1 MARGYALVVVNT
13 GGSHDDLTADYASIP
28 TEMKQVAA
36 FFGEDVL
43 RRVRPEQL
51 MQEMSAVREKT
62 SDRAVLRAMHF
73 FHENKRVCDQVAAL
87 ERDDLAAFF
96 KDVIAS
102 GQSSFMYLQ
111 NVYARQ
117 NEQQLSLGL
126 ALAEDLLKNNGAWRV
141 HGGGFAGTTLNFV
154 PMDKVSA
161 FTEVM
166 EAAFGAHCCHQL
178 DIRPEGAARIDG
190 LNG

>member
-1 MARGYALVVVNT
+1 
-13 GGSHDDLTADYASIP
+13 
-28 TEMKQVAA
+28 
-36 FFGEDVL
+36 
-43 RRVRPEQL
+43 
-51 MQEMSAVREKT
+51 MSAVREKT

-73 FHENKRVCDQVAAL
+73 FNENKRVCDQVAAL
-87 ERDDLAAFF
+87 ERDDLAAFY

-111 NVYARQ
+111 NVYARP

-126 ALAEDLLKNNGAWRV
+126 ALAEDLLKSNGAWRV
-141 HGGGFAGTTLNFV
+141 HGGGFAGTTLNFI
-154 PMDKVSA
+154 PLDKVPA
-161 FTEVM
+161 FTEAM
-166 EAAFGAHCCHQL
+166 ETAFGAHCCHQL